1 VVGRVTVFTNDN
13 VFRLLRGRQ
22 AIGATYA
29 LRTLPVK
36 LNITL
41 VALTIREFKAVNVVF
56 FVARRAVEYLFV
68 FKNFFTEVTAARP
81 AYIIIVNFF
90 YFHDSCRSN
99 CAISK

>member
-1 VVGRVTVFTNDN
+1 MVGRVAVFTDND

-36 LNITL
+36 LDITL
-41 VALTIREFKAVNVVF
+41 IALTIREFKAVNVVF
-56 FVARRAVEYLFV
+56 FVARRAVEYLFI
-68 FKNFFTEVTAARP
+68 FKNFFTEITAACP

-90 YFHDSCRSN
+90 YFYDSCRSN
-99 CAISK
+99 CAISE